1 MTIIKLEPVN
11 GVHPAES
18 QSHRTSN
25 WMGEGWIEVP
35 EHLAATAFSSGGYC
49 ELVVEDGVLKDIVAT
64 ERPPEPERAPTPQ
77 EDADALLVDH
87 EFRLMLL
94 ELGLA
99 AE

>member
-11 GVHPAES
+11 GVHPVER

-25 WMGEGWIEVP
+25 WMGEGWAEVP
-35 EHLAATAFSSGGYC
+35 EHLAEQAFACGGSC
-49 ELVVEDGVLKDIVAT
+49 ELTLEDGVLTALT
-64 ERPPEPERAPTPQ
+64 AGRRPEELDAPTPQ

-87 EFRLMLL
+87 EYRLTLL
-94 ELGLA
+94 ELGLT

>member
-11 GVHPAES
+11 GVHPVER

-25 WMGEGWIEVP
+25 WMGEGWAE
-35 EHLAATAFSSGGYC
+35 
-49 ELVVEDGVLKDIVAT
+49 EDGVLTALTAVR
-64 ERPPEPERAPTPQ
+64 RPEELDAPTPQ

-87 EFRLMLL
+87 EYRLTLL
-94 ELGLA
+94 ELGLT